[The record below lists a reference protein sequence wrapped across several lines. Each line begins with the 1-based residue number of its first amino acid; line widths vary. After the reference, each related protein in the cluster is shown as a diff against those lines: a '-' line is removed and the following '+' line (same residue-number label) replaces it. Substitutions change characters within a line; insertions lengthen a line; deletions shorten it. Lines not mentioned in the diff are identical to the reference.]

1 MPRDG
6 AEVRK
11 RLRSAALELFQD
23 AGYEATTATE
33 IAARAGVT
41 ERTFFRHFADKR
53 EVLFDGEHLL
63 TEALVSAVRAAPA
76 ALGAWGTLLRAFR
89 AAEPLFLENRA
100 FSEPRRHIIAGSPA
114 LEERQQAKVRAIT
127 VALASALIERGVPP
141 YSADLAAQMG
151 MAALGH
157 AFTSWLDG
165 SGGLQEHLAR
175 AFAEI
180 RALSTGALD
189 SKA

>member
-11 RLRSAALELFQD
+11 RLRLAALELFRD
-23 AGYEATTATE
+23 TGYEATTAME
-33 IAARAGVT
+33 IAARAEVT

-53 EVLFDGEHLL
+53 EVLFDGEQLL
-63 TEALVSAVRAAPA
+63 SEALVSAVRAAPA
-76 ALGAWGTLLRAFR
+76 ALGAWSTLFRAFCS
-89 AAEPLFLENRA
+89 AEPLFLENKA

-127 VALASALIERGVPP
+127 VALASALVERGVPSP
-141 YSADLAAQMG
+141 SADLAAQMG

-165 SGGLQEHLAR
+165 SGNLGEHLAR
-175 AFAEI
+175 AFAEV
-180 RALSTGALD
+180 RALSSGALD
-189 SKA
+189 PEA